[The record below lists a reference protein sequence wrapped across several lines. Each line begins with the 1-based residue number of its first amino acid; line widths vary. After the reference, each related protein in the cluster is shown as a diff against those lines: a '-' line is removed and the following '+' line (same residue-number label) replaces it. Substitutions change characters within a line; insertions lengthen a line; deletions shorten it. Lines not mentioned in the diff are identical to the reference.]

1 MALIM
6 ATVVLG
12 MATSNCW
19 AVTQSLAG
27 AHASGRWTGIQNFI
41 GNLAGVVVSAAT
53 GYVLQRTGHMF
64 GAFVILLGAGIVG
77 ALCWTLLI
85 GPIKLVDWGRAR
97 PLQVA
102 ATHA

>member
-1 MALIM
+1 MVAF
-6 ATVVLG
+6 G
-12 MATSNCW
+12 MASSNCW

-41 GNLAGVVVSAAT
+41 GNLAGVAVSAAT

-64 GAFVILLGAGIVG
+64 GAFVILLGVGIAG
-77 ALCWTLLI
+77 ALSWTLLI
-85 GPIKLVDWGRAR
+85 GPIKAVDWGEAR
-97 PLQVA
+97 TLAKSA